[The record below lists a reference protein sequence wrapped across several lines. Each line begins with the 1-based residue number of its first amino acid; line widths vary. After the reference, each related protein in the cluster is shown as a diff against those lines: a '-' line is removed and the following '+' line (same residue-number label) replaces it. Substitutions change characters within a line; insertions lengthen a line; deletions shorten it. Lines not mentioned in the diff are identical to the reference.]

1 MLNLKITAIILE
13 GIVLKKT
20 FNEAKKNLKMYLIIF
35 SFIIIN
41 LGDIALEQGNLK
53 MPCTTFKK

>member
-13 GIVLKKT
+13 GIVLKKKT

-35 SFIIIN
+35 I
-41 LGDIALEQGNLK
+41 LL
-53 MPCTTFKK
+53 